1 MPAARIALWG
11 TFDVD
16 NYGDHLFPRVAAHEL
31 GRRLPGVTVAPFAP
45 YGWLHPTPLDG
56 GPVVSPLGP
65 WSPARARRLAGAHH
79 LVLVGG
85 GELIHLADPLL
96 AAVYGTS
103 EAELERL
110 APSRFFVEGLGP
122 ELEADCPVVWHGV
135 GVPWEPQG
143 PAADRVRRALAGR
156 PYVTVRDRHSALRL
170 EKAGVD
176 RPVDVV
182 PDSALLLDRI
192 MPPAALAA
200 RLDRLRAA
208 GAYPPPGTPAL
219 VVQGCD
225 LLAPH
230 VDAVVAAL
238 QRWRAA
244 QPVPPEV
251 VVLETGRCRGDG
263 PTADALERAFGRL
276 TPPAGG
282 HRPDGSGLALRRRPA
297 AGGRTVDGAGFA
309 VRRLPPGVS
318 LEDLAAAVAGA
329 EVCVSS
335 SLHAA
340 VTALVFGRPFVLL
353 NLIDDAKLDG
363 FGDMTGLDG
372 RVVHAAGEI
381 ATALD
386 RAMAEPAPPGL
397 LAGLQARIDRHFD
410 RIAELAQARVHAR
423 PQVVP
428 DPRLDAYAVLDR
440 MTRLQ
445 GELETARAGLPA
457 GEGTRVDLAVLH
469 SRLARL
475 EAELA
480 DTARRAG
487 AAERELS
494 ALQAT
499 KAWRWLAPAREL
511 YGRLRPGG

>member
-16 NYGDHLFPRVAAHEL
+16 NYGDHLFPRVAVHEL

-45 YGWLHPTPLDG
+45 FGWLHPTPLDDG
-56 GPVVSPLGP
+56 WRAAPLGP
-65 WSPARARRLAGAHH
+65 WSEARARQLAAAHH

-85 GELIHLADPLL
+85 GELIHLADPML
-96 AAVYGTS
+96 AVVYGEP
-103 EAELERL
+103 EAELARL

-122 ELEADCPVVWHGV
+122 ELEAGCPVVWHGV
-135 GVPWEPQG
+135 GVPWVPTG
-143 PAADRVRRALAGR
+143 PAADRVRRALAPR
-156 PYVTVRDRHSALRL
+156 PYVTVRDRHSARRL
-170 EKAGVD
+170 AEAGVD

-208 GAYPPPGTPAL
+208 GAYPAPGTPAL

-225 LLAPH
+225 LLVPH
-230 VDAVVAAL
+230 VAAVVAAL

-244 QPVPPEV
+244 RPVPPEI

-263 PTADALERAFGRL
+263 AAADALERAFGG
-276 TPPAGG
+276 P
-282 HRPDGSGLALRRRPA
+282 
-297 AGGRTVDGAGFA
+297 
-309 VRRLPPGVS
+309 VRRLPAS
-318 LEDLAAAVAGA
+318 AALEDLAAAVAGA

-363 FGDMTGLDG
+363 FGDLTGLAAG
-372 RVVHAAGEI
+372 VVHAPGEI
-381 ATALD
+381 PAAAD
-386 RAMAEPAPPGL
+386 RALAEPAAPGV
-397 LAGLQARIDRHFD
+397 LAALQAGVDRHFD
-410 RIAELAQARVHAR
+410 RIAELAEAQVRAR
-423 PQVVP
+423 PDVRP
-428 DPRLDAYAVLDR
+428 DPTLDAYAVLDR
-440 MTRLQ
+440 L
-445 GELETARAGLPA
+445 GRAEADRAEA
-457 GEGTRVDLAVLH
+457 G
-469 SRLARL
+469 
-475 EAELA
+475 
-480 DTARRAG
+480 RRAQVAERRAQAAEHRAE

-494 ALQAT
+494 AVRAT
-499 KAWRWLAPAREL
+499 KAWRLLAPAREL
-511 YGRLRPGG
+511 YARLRQAASSTG